1 MSEAYARG
9 GQPKNIAGGV
19 ILILSS
25 LLAALLVYE
34 SVLVSVMVRAAVS
47 RWGERVLIRPLRL
60 GASSRRQ

>member
-25 LLAALLVYE
+25 LLAAVHD
-34 SVLVSVMVRAAVS
+34 RADADQPVHGHHDSGQPAV
-47 RWGERVLIRPLRL
+47 GY
-60 GASSRRQ
+60 